1 MKEQQ
6 FMVTRFEQFVS
17 AINGIHRCIQRIERG
32 EMEKYGL
39 KGYHAQ
45 YLMVLMRYSEGVTA
59 VQMCDI
65 CDVNKAAVS
74 RSISELENQGLVERR
89 SREGTSTA
97 YRATLVL
104 TEKGKEAAK
113 WVSLRAQE
121 AVEQAGAGLDPESRA
136 AMYVALDNIA
146 ANLRTI
152 CREGIGQSNT

>member
-1 MKEQQ
+1 
-6 FMVTRFEQFVS
+6 
-17 AINGIHRCIQRIERG
+17 
-32 EMEKYGL
+32 
-39 KGYHAQ
+39 
-45 YLMVLMRYSEGVTA
+45 
-59 VQMCDI
+59 
-65 CDVNKAAVS
+65 
-74 RSISELENQGLVERR
+74 
-89 SREGTSTA
+89 
-97 YRATLVL
+97 LVL